1 MFLESWQMKKWIV
14 AIFYLFIV
22 VGCAQPETVS
32 KVEIMTL
39 SEKWKEPKV
48 AIWYYKGSDEKYHYF
63 KYFDL
68 GIKREYRVVKNEIS
82 LESTFS
88 VTPNEEEWRA
98 MPWGPYANR

>member
-14 AIFYLFIV
+14 AIIYLFIV

-63 KYFDL
+63 KYGSSEKLVGKNIADL
-68 GIKREYRVVKNEIS
+68 KQER
-82 LESTFS
+82 
-88 VTPNEEEWRA
+88 
-98 MPWGPYANR
+98 